1 MNIVSQTCPKCK
13 CALTESYNFCP
24 NCGKKLTKEDRKY
37 RKRENGTGNISKL
50 SGNRTKPWMARKGD
64 MVLGTFRSRAEA
76 QKALERVTDQ
86 SINDRYNM
94 TFQQVYDAWMVTK
107 KPTISPSLLQDY
119 QDAFKHCTQLHN
131 KKIRDITHN
140 DYALAIKKMEE
151 EDFAESTVK
160 KLRTLFTQLCKWAMQ
175 ENILQSNPAL
185 NLVVTAQQKKESRRF
200 TDEEL
205 EKIRSSDLPAA
216 KLMGIMIS
224 CGCRPNELFEVPL
237 DRCYPDHMIFGSK
250 TKKGKDR
257 VIPIGEDGRA
267 YYQELLEASRKAGK
281 QKLIDSYPGN
291 KSRVPWTNRDFKR
304 AMEELQITDATPYT
318 CRHTFITLAI
328 IGGMDLPM
336 LESIV
341 GHVDA
346 QTTKIYTH
354 LHAEEMVEAVDTSQK
369 NVAKSLKN
377 RRKLIPKNT
386 A

>member
-1 MNIVSQTCPKCK
+1 
-13 CALTESYNFCP
+13 
-24 NCGKKLTKEDRKY
+24 
-37 RKRENGTGNISKL
+37 
-50 SGNRTKPWMARKGD
+50 
-64 MVLGTFRSRAEA
+64 
-76 QKALERVTDQ
+76 
-86 SINDRYNM
+86 M

-107 KPTISPSLLQDY
+107 KHTISPSLLQDY
-119 QDAFKHCTQLHN
+119 QDAFKHCTQLHK

-175 ENILQSNPAL
+175 ENILQSNHAL

-205 EKIRSSDLPAA
+205 EKIRASDLPAA

-257 VIPIGEDGRA
+257 VIPIGEDGRV

-281 QKLIDSYPGN
+281 QKLVDPTPETNPVYRGQTGTSREQWRN
-291 KSRVPWTNRDFKR
+291 CKSQMPPRTP
-304 AMEELQITDATPYT
+304 AATPLSPLPLLVEWT
-318 CRHTFITLAI
+318 CQCLN
-328 IGGMDLPM
+328 P
-336 LESIV
+336 S
-341 GHVDA
+341 
-346 QTTKIYTH
+346 
-354 LHAEEMVEAVDTSQK
+354 
-369 NVAKSLKN
+369 
-377 RRKLIPKNT
+377 
-386 A
+386 